1 MPNHI
6 QKLILAVIIIV
17 GLLLFL
23 VQSVYC
29 QVNTFWYNLFGNV
42 ANALL
47 ITGTLT
53 LLYEIFMRKQRDEEL
68 SKLFNITLSIKRS
81 GLQNIY
87 TDSSV
92 YDYGDIIENATT
104 FSAIMNDGLR
114 WVQNNSIKLQRRF
127 SRAHTVTEFFIV
139 DPDGAFFQALAIKT
153 DKQENEL
160 RQKIE
165 NSVNLLKDTFNKS
178 EGKGTLKIYY
188 LKNYPT
194 QSIFYSDKRIIVTSY
209 QTSGGRSIIPLF
221 EYEYTDKNESIGL
234 HLQKDLAK
242 VRDESKIIWDST
254 HN

>member
-1 MPNHI
+1 MSNPNH
-6 QKLILAVIIIV
+6 KLILAVIIIV
-17 GLLLFL
+17 GLFLFL
-23 VQSVYC
+23 VQSYL
-29 QVNTFWYNLFGNV
+29 QVNTFWYNLVGNV

-53 LLYEIFMRKQRDEEL
+53 FLYEIFMRKQRDEEL

-92 YDYGDIIENATT
+92 YDYGDVIENATT

-127 SRAHTVTEFFIV
+127 SRTQTVTEFFIV

-165 NSVNLLKDTFNKS
+165 SSVNLLKDTFNKS
-178 EGKGTLKIYY
+178 EGKGVLKIYY

-209 QTSGGRSIIPLF
+209 QTSSGRSIIPLF

-242 VRDESKIIWDST
+242 VRDESKIIWDSV
-254 HN
+254 NN